1 MRKIVLIVMLMALL
15 GWQTGFAAPDPEPHA
30 NCCLCMCHAKDETK
44 CSAMCIRLQ
53 HSKRIIE
60 EPEMNKCTAE
70 CKRVHVKETTQ
81 NDNNTWFDKLGYR
94 EA

>member
-1 MRKIVLIVMLMALL
+1 MKKIITAMILISTML
-15 GWQTGFAAPDPEPHA
+15 AAQVHTKPTEPHA
-30 NCCLCMCHAKDETK
+30 NCCLCACGAKDETK